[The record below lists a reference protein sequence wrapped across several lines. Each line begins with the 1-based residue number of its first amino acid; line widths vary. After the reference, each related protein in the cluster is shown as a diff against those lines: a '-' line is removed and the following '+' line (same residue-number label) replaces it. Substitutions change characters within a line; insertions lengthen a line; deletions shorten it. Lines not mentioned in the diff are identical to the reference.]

1 MITSDDVLKAIVE
14 CRKPN
19 GLAYHTDVMNRL
31 EIDGITLSNFI
42 KKLNTNGYISST
54 LGDIEVT
61 SLGLS
66 AYDDLTRRSKVKKS
80 LFVFSKLSL
89 KFFLEIIAAI
99 VAGLVIGCITYHF
112 GWK

>member
-1 MITSDDVLKAIVE
+1 MIMQDDVLKAIVE
-14 CRKPN
+14 CRKNN
-19 GLAYHTDVMNRL
+19 GLTDHLDVMRKL
-31 EIDGITLSNFI
+31 DIDDITLSRFLKELEI
-42 KKLNTNGYISST
+42 KGYVYST
-54 LGDIEVT
+54 LEDAQVT

-66 AYDDLTRRSKVKKS
+66 AYKDLTVKSKAKKS

-112 GWK
+112 GWQ